1 MINVVFSF
9 LIVRKQMTNSP
20 KKSIVFRPALSMM
33 NFPRLNMKFRFALV
47 LYITLFNILSISA
60 LVSAQQPNRPN
71 IVLILADDL
80 GYTDISPFGSEIS
93 TPNIARLAGE
103 GLSFTNYHT
112 AGSCAPA
119 RAMLLTG
126 VDSHRNGVPNIPEA
140 LPAEQMAYDHYQGVL
155 NDKVVTLAN
164 VLQAGGYHTYMTGK
178 WHLGHTPELLPSA
191 RGFDRTIA
199 MADTGADNWEQR
211 TYLPIYDKANWYAD
225 GAEHT
230 LPDDFYSS
238 EYFIDKTI
246 EFIASNTEDHQ
257 PFFAYVPFQAVHMP
271 VQAPREFSDKY
282 AGVYDEGWTVMREKR
297 RLAAEEAGV
306 IPEGTEVVVT
316 PGTLIW
322 DSLTEEQRRHHAR
335 RMEVYAG
342 MVDAMDM
349 HIGRLMDYL
358 ESIGEYDNTIFVFT
372 SDNGAEG
379 SNIILPNG
387 GSPLSSWF
395 DIVGYN
401 SNYNT
406 LGERNSWN
414 AIGPSNATIA
424 ASPLTYYKFH
434 ANEGGLRVPLV
445 MSGPGIGRQGEMTDE
460 FVFVTDLAPTIL
472 NLVGIDAHDG
482 SWLGREVERIVG
494 VDFSEFLAGTSS
506 QVHDDFDSIGYEL
519 GGNSALFKGDYKIVI
534 NRTGQSETQWHLFNI
549 RTDPGE
555 TRDLAQEQP
564 ALLEEMVI
572 DYENYVQAN
581 NVLPMPEGYARTRAI
596 LGDALRQQ

>member
-1 MINVVFSF
+1 MQNHISF
-9 LIVRKQMTNSP
+9 T
-20 KKSIVFRPALSMM
+20 
-33 NFPRLNMKFRFALV
+33 
-47 LYITLFNILSISA
+47 LSICLLILLAAPS
-60 LVSAQQPNRPN
+60 LVSAQQSDRPN

-80 GYTDISPFGSEIS
+80 GFTDISPFGSEIH
-93 TPNIARLAGE
+93 TPNIARLAAE
-103 GLSFTNYHT
+103 GVSFTNYHT

-140 LPAEQMAYDHYQGVL
+140 LPAEQLAYEHYQGVL
-155 NDKVVTLAN
+155 NDKVVTLAS

-211 TYLPIYDKANWYAD
+211 TYLPIYEQANWYAD
-225 GAEHT
+225 GAAHT

-238 EYFIDKTI
+238 KYFVDKTI
-246 EFIASNTEDHQ
+246 EFIETNAEDDQ
-257 PFFAYVPFQAVHMP
+257 PFFAYIPFQAVHMP

-297 RLAAEEAGV
+297 RLAAEAAGV
-306 IPEGTEVVVT
+306 IPVGTEAVVT
-316 PGTLIW
+316 PGTRDW
-322 DSLTEEQRRHHAR
+322 DSLTKEQRRHHAR

-349 HIGRLMDYL
+349 HIGRLIAYL
-358 ESIGEYDNTIFVFT
+358 ESTGEYDNTIFVFT

-387 GSPLSSWF
+387 GSLLAPWF
-395 DIVGYN
+395 DLVGYN
-401 SNYNT
+401 SDYET
-406 LGERNSWN
+406 LGERGSWN

-445 MSGPGIGRQGEMTDE
+445 ISGPGIARVGDMTDE
-460 FVFVTDLAPTIL
+460 FTFVTDLAPTIL
-472 NLVGIDAHDG
+472 SL
-482 SWLGREVERIVG
+482 VG
-494 VDFSEFLAGTSS
+494 VDGHEGSWQGRVVEPIVGANFSEFLAGDSS
-506 QVHDDFDSIGYEL
+506 PIHIDSESIGYEL

-534 NRTGQSETQWHLFNI
+534 NGAEQGETAWHLFNI
-549 RTDPGE
+549 KLDPGE
-555 TRDLAQEQP
+555 SRDLAGEQP
-564 ALLEEMVI
+564 ELLSEMVAG
-572 DYENYVQAN
+572 YESYVQAN
-581 NVLPMPEGYARTRAI
+581 NVLPMPENYDRSGQI
-596 LGDALRQQ
+596 LGDALRQQIARVAAGLLLLVVVVGWASTYLGRRVTRTRHM

>member
-1 MINVVFSF
+1 MT
-9 LIVRKQMTNSP
+9 VRKLFQLVETGRKLLQTRAARKLVSLF
-20 KKSIVFRPALSMM
+20 IVCGMLP
-33 NFPRLNMKFRFALV
+33 FALK
-47 LYITLFNILSISA
+47 
-60 LVSAQQPNRPN
+60 AQPTDKPNV
-71 IVLILADDL
+71 VLILADDL

-93 TPNIARLAGE
+93 TPNIAKLAAE
-103 GLSFTNYHT
+103 GISFTNYHT

-140 LPAEQMAYDHYQGVL
+140 LPLEQMAYDHYQGVL
-155 NDKVVTLAN
+155 NDKVVTLAS

-211 TYLPIYDKANWYAD
+211 TYLPIYEQANWYAD

-238 EYFIDKTI
+238 EYFVDKTI
-246 EFIASNTEDHQ
+246 EFIATNAEDDQ
-257 PFFAYVPFQAVHMP
+257 PFFAYIPFQAVHMP

-282 AGVYDEGWTVMREKR
+282 AGVYDEGWTIMREKR
-297 RLAAEEAGV
+297 RIAAEKAGV
-306 IPEGTEVVVT
+306 IPADTDAGVT
-316 PGTLIW
+316 PGTLGW
-322 DSLTEEQRRHHAR
+322 DSLADEQKRHHAR

-358 ESIGEYDNTIFVFT
+358 QSIGEYDNTIFVFT

-379 SNIILPNG
+379 SNLILPNG
-387 GSPLSSWF
+387 GSALAPWF

-401 SNYNT
+401 SDYET
-406 LGERNSWN
+406 LGERDSWN

-424 ASPLTYYKFH
+424 ASPLSYYKFH

-445 MSGPGIGRQGEMTDE
+445 MSGPGISRHGDMTDE

-472 NLVGIDAHDG
+472 SLVGADDHG
-482 SWLGREVERIVG
+482 GNWQSREVEPIIG
-494 VDFSEFLAGTSS
+494 TDFSEFLADESRP
-506 QVHDDFDSIGYEL
+506 VHDESAPIGYEL

-534 NRTGQSETQWHLFNI
+534 NRAGQGETQWHLFDI
-549 RTDPGE
+549 KSDPGE
-555 TRDLAQEQP
+555 TRDLAQQKP
-564 ALLEEMVI
+564 NLFEEMLA
-572 DYENYVQAN
+572 DYESYVQAN
-581 NVLPMPEGYARTRAI
+581 NVLPLPEGYSRSGRI
-596 LGDALRQQ
+596 LGDALRQLRQQ

>member
-1 MINVVFSF
+1 MRYPNIRSF
-9 LIVRKQMTNSP
+9 PVL
-20 KKSIVFRPALSMM
+20 L
-33 NFPRLNMKFRFALV
+33 FASFCMSCMPGAYGV
-47 LYITLFNILSISA
+47 EQNE
-60 LVSAQQPNRPN
+60 RPN
-71 IVLILADDL
+71 VVLILADDL
-80 GYTDISPFGSEIS
+80 GYTDISPFGSEID
-93 TPNIARLAGE
+93 TPNIAKLAAQ

-140 LPAEQMAYDHYQGVL
+140 LPEELLAYEHYQGVL
-155 NDKVVTLAN
+155 NKNVVTLASL
-164 VLQAGGYHTYMTGK
+164 LQANGYHTYMTGK
-178 WHLGHTPELLPSA
+178 WHLGHTPDLLPSA
-191 RGFDRTIA
+191 RGFERTIA

-211 TYLPIYDKANWYAD
+211 TYLPIYEQANWYAD
-225 GAEHT
+225 GAAHT

-246 EFIASNTEDHQ
+246 EFIASNREDGQ
-257 PFFAYVPFQAVHMP
+257 PFFAYIPFQAVHMP

-297 RLAAEEAGV
+297 RIAAEQAGV
-306 IPEGTEVVVT
+306 IPQGAEAVVT

-322 DSLTEEQRRHHAR
+322 DTLSEEQKRHHAR

-349 HIGRLMDYL
+349 HIGRLMNYL
-358 ESIGEYDNTIFVFT
+358 EEIGEYDNTIFVFT

-379 SNIILPNG
+379 SSIIAPDG
-387 GSPLSSWF
+387 GSILRDWF

-401 SNYNT
+401 SEYDT

-424 ASPLTYYKFH
+424 ASPLAYYKFH

-445 MSGPGIGRQGEMTDE
+445 MSGPGIAKTGEMTDE
-460 FVFVTDLAPTIL
+460 FVFVTDITPTLLGLIGL
-472 NLVGIDAHDG
+472 ESHAGNWQGRRVEPVVGT
-482 SWLGREVERIVG
+482 
-494 VDFSEFLAGTSS
+494 DFSAFLAGRAAFVHASS
-506 QVHDDFDSIGYEL
+506 EPIGYEL

-534 NRTGQSETQWHLFNI
+534 NRTQQNETAWHLFNI
-549 RTDPGE
+549 RIDPGE
-555 TRDLAQEQP
+555 TNDLAQDNP
-564 ALLEEMVI
+564 GLLQDMLA
-572 DYENYVQAN
+572 DYEDYVVEN
-581 NVLPMPEGYARTRAI
+581 NVLPMPAGYNRTRTI
-596 LGDALRQQ
+596 FGDSLRNLRQQ

>member
-1 MINVVFSF
+1 
-9 LIVRKQMTNSP
+9 
-20 KKSIVFRPALSMM
+20 MM
-33 NFPRLNMKFRFALV
+33 NFPRLIMKFRFALV
-47 LYITLFNILSISA
+47 LYVTLFNILSMQA
-60 LVSAQQPNRPN
+60 LVSAQQSDRPN

-93 TPNIARLAGE
+93 TPNIARLAAE

-211 TYLPIYDKANWYAD
+211 TYLPIYDQANWYAD

-238 EYFIDKTI
+238 EYFIDKSI
-246 EFIASNTEDHQ
+246 EFIASNAEDDQ

-282 AGVYDEGWTVMREKR
+282 AGVYDEGWTVMRENR

-306 IPEGTEVVVT
+306 IPEGTEAVVT

-322 DSLTEEQRRHHAR
+322 DNLTEEQRRHHAR

-387 GSPLSSWF
+387 GSALSPWF

-401 SNYNT
+401 SNYET

-445 MSGPGIGRQGEMTDE
+445 MSGPGIGGQGGMTDE

-472 NLVGIDAHDG
+472 NLVGVDIHDG
-482 SWLGREVERIVG
+482 SWLGREVEPIVG
-494 VDFSEFLAGTSS
+494 ADFSEFLAGASL

-534 NRTGQSETQWHLFNI
+534 NRTGQSETEWHLFNI

-564 ALLEEMVI
+564 ALLEEMLA
-572 DYENYVQAN
+572 DYESYVQAN
-581 NVLPMPEGYARTRAI
+581 NVLPMPEGYNRTGRI
-596 LGDALRQQ
+596 LGDALRQLR

>member
-1 MINVVFSF
+1 MQNHISFTFSIC
-9 LIVRKQMTNSP
+9 L
-20 KKSIVFRPALSMM
+20 L
-33 NFPRLNMKFRFALV
+33 
-47 LYITLFNILSISA
+47 TLLAAPS
-60 LVSAQQPNRPN
+60 LVSAQQSDRPN

-80 GYTDISPFGSEIS
+80 GFTDISPFGSEIH
-93 TPNIARLAGE
+93 TPNIARLAAE
-103 GLSFTNYHT
+103 GVSFTNYHT

-140 LPAEQMAYDHYQGVL
+140 LPAEQLAYEHYQGVL

-211 TYLPIYDKANWYAD
+211 TYLPIYEQANWYAD
-225 GAEHT
+225 GAAHT

-238 EYFIDKTI
+238 KYFVDKTI
-246 EFIASNTEDHQ
+246 EFIETNAEDDQ
-257 PFFAYVPFQAVHMP
+257 PFFAYIPFQAVHMP

-297 RLAAEEAGV
+297 RLAAEAAGV
-306 IPEGTEVVVT
+306 IPVGTEAVVT
-316 PGTLIW
+316 PGTRDW
-322 DSLTEEQRRHHAR
+322 DSLTKEQRRHHAR

-349 HIGRLMDYL
+349 HIGRLMAYL
-358 ESIGEYDNTIFVFT
+358 ESTGEYDNTIFVFT

-387 GSPLSSWF
+387 GSLLAPWF
-395 DIVGYN
+395 YLVGYN
-401 SNYNT
+401 SDYET
-406 LGERNSWN
+406 LGERGSWN

-445 MSGPGIGRQGEMTDE
+445 ISGPGIARVGDMTDE
-460 FVFVTDLAPTIL
+460 FTFVTDLAPTIL
-472 NLVGIDAHDG
+472 SL
-482 SWLGREVERIVG
+482 VG
-494 VDFSEFLAGTSS
+494 VDGHEGSWQGRVVEPIVGANFSEFLAGDSS
-506 QVHDDFDSIGYEL
+506 PIHIDSESIGYEL

-534 NRTGQSETQWHLFNI
+534 NGAGQGETAWHLFNI
-549 RTDPGE
+549 KLDPGE
-555 TRDLAQEQP
+555 SRDLAGEQP
-564 ALLEEMVI
+564 ELLSEMVAG
-572 DYENYVQAN
+572 YESYVQAN
-581 NVLPMPEGYARTRAI
+581 NVLPMPENYDRSGQI
-596 LGDALRQQ
+596 LGDALRQLRRQ